1 MGGDGEGNCPTAY
14 TWNSGNYSG
23 GIFGQ
28 RRYLGS
34 GSSYF
39 DVRIDNNSWIKFT
52 ASASTATLNVSI
64 YDCFV
69 GNYPSGGIQMQIFS
83 ANNCD
88 NFVPVSNFEENST
101 GFVITANG
109 LTVGD

>member
-1 MGGDGEGNCPTAY
+1 M
-14 TWNSGNYSG
+14 
-23 GIFGQ
+23 
-28 RRYLGS
+28 
-34 GSSYF
+34 

-101 GFVITANG
+101 GFMITANG
-109 LTVGD
+109 LTVGDDYYLMVDGYANDICNYKIGRASCRERV